1 MENSTMSEENNSETF
16 DDITQHLIMMV
27 KQKGSDMFL
36 HVGAPVTIKANKKFI
51 KLKPKLVPGDVQ
63 RIGYNFMS
71 DEKRKLFEKHRQVD
85 FAISIPGLGRFR
97 ANMFRQRGEASMV
110 IRYIDTNVP
119 TMEKLRL
126 PEVLGFFAMEKNGL
140 IIVIGAT
147 GSGKSTTLAAMIDK
161 RNSESESH
169 IITLED
175 PIEFVHEHKKSLVA
189 QREVG
194 TDVDDFEDGII
205 AAMREAPDVILLGEI
220 RNQETMDYAIKFA
233 NTGHLALSTLHA
245 NDSVSAMDRI
255 LGFYPK
261 EVQEQEAA
269 RIAENLRGVVAQRL
283 VPTVDGKMAAAL
295 EIMVNTPRITDLIKK
310 RETGDMKGA
319 IRDGQQY
326 HMQTFDQALLKLYR
340 EGRITFE
347 TALRF
352 ADSKTDLKLAIKLAE
367 SSPGDGDDFGG
378 LSLIDKEEN

>member
-1 MENSTMSEENNSETF
+1 MSENAGEAF
-16 DDITQHLIMMV
+16 DDITQHLIHMV
-27 KQKGSDMFL
+27 KQEGSDMFL
-36 HVGAPVTIKANKKFI
+36 HVGAPVTIKAHKKFI
-51 KLKPKLVPGDVQ
+51 KLKPVLKPGDIQ

-85 FAISIPGLGRFR
+85 FAISINGLGRFR

-110 IRYIDTNVP
+110 IRFIDTNVP
-119 TMEKLRL
+119 TMEQLKL

-161 RNSESESH
+161 RNNESESH

-175 PIEFVHEHKKSLVA
+175 PIEFVHDHKSSLVA
-189 QREVG
+189 QREIG
-194 TDVDDFEDGII
+194 TDVDSFDDGIV
-205 AAMREAPDVILLGEI
+205 AAMREAPDVILIGEI
-220 RNQETMDYAIKFA
+220 RNQETMDYALKFA

-245 NDSVSAMDRI
+245 NDAVSAMDRI
-255 LGFYPK
+255 IGFYPK
-261 EVQEQEAA
+261 EVQEQECV

-310 RETGDMKGA
+310 REMGELKAAIKDGA
-319 IRDGQQY
+319 QY
-326 HMQTFDQALLKLYR
+326 HMQTFDQALLALYQQ
-340 EGRITFE
+340 GRVTME

-367 SSPGDGDDFGG
+367 STAGSSGDDLGG
-378 LSLIDKEEN
+378 LSLLDKEED

>member
-1 MENSTMSEENNSETF
+1 MSETAGQPLE
-16 DDITQHLIMMV
+16 DITQHLIHMV
-27 KQKGSDMFL
+27 KNEGSDMFL
-36 HVGAPVTIKANKKFI
+36 HVGAPITIKANKKFLR
-51 KLKPKLVPGDVQ
+51 LKPVLKPGDVE
-63 RIGYNFMS
+63 RIAYNFMS
-71 DEKRKLFEKHRQVD
+71 DDRRKQFEKHRQAD
-85 FAISIPGLGRFR
+85 FAISIAKLGRFR
-97 ANMFRQRGEASMV
+97 ANIFRQRGEASMV

-119 TMEKLRL
+119 TMQQLKL
-126 PEVLGFFAMEKNGL
+126 PDILGDFAMDKNGL

-175 PIEFVHEHKKSLVA
+175 PIEFVHDHKKSLVA
-189 QREVG
+189 QREIG
-194 TDVDDFEDGII
+194 TDVDDFNDGII

-220 RNQETMDYAIKFA
+220 RNQETMDYGMKFA

-245 NDSVSAMDRI
+245 NDAVSAMDRI
-255 LGFYPK
+255 IGFYPK
-261 EVQEQEAA
+261 EVQEAECA

-310 RETGDMKGA
+310 REMGELKNAIKEGA
-319 IRDGQQY
+319 QY
-326 HMQTFDQALLKLYR
+326 GMQTFDQALLALYN
-340 EGRITFE
+340 EKRISMDM
-347 TALRF
+347 ALRF

-367 SSPGDGDDFGG
+367 SSPDEDGGLGG
-378 LSLIDKEEN
+378 LSLIDKEDD

>member
-1 MENSTMSEENNSETF
+1 
-16 DDITQHLIMMV
+16 
-27 KQKGSDMFL
+27 
-36 HVGAPVTIKANKKFI
+36 
-51 KLKPKLVPGDVQ
+51 
-63 RIGYNFMS
+63 
-71 DEKRKLFEKHRQVD
+71 
-85 FAISIPGLGRFR
+85 
-97 ANMFRQRGEASMV
+97 
-110 IRYIDTNVP
+110 
-119 TMEKLRL
+119 
-126 PEVLGFFAMEKNGL
+126 MEKNGL

-378 LSLIDKEEN
+378 LSLIDKEED

>member
-1 MENSTMSEENNSETF
+1 MSDTPDQAL

-36 HVGAPVTIKANKKFI
+36 HVGAPITIKANKQFI
-51 KLKPKLVPGDVQ
+51 RLKPVLKPGDVE

-71 DEKRKLFEKHRQVD
+71 DEKRKLFEKRRQVD
-85 FAISIPGLGRFR
+85 FAISIAKLGRFR
-97 ANMFRQRGEASMV
+97 ANIFRQRGEASMV

-119 TMEKLRL
+119 TMQQLKL
-126 PEVLGFFAMEKNGL
+126 PEVLGDFAMEKNGL
-140 IIVIGAT
+140 IIIIGAT

-189 QREVG
+189 QREIG
-194 TDVDDFEDGII
+194 SDVDDFDDGIV

-220 RNQETMDYAIKFA
+220 RNQETMDYGMKFA

-245 NDSVSAMDRI
+245 NDAVSAMDRI
-255 LGFYPK
+255 IGFYPK
-261 EVQEQEAA
+261 EVQEQECA

-295 EIMVNTPRITDLIKK
+295 EIMVNTPRISELIKK
-310 RETGDMKGA
+310 REMGELKSAIKGGA
-319 IRDGQQY
+319 QY
-326 HMQTFDQALLKLYR
+326 SMQTFDQSLLALYNQR
-340 EGRITFE
+340 RITME

-367 SSPGDGDDFGG
+367 SSPGADDGGLGG
-378 LSLIDKEEN
+378 LSLIDKEED

>member
-1 MENSTMSEENNSETF
+1 MSETEDKALE
-16 DDITQHLIMMV
+16 DITQHLIMMV

-36 HVGAPVTIKANKKFI
+36 HVGAPITIKANKKFMR
-51 KLKPKLVPGDVQ
+51 LKPILKPGDVE

-71 DEKRKLFEKHRQVD
+71 DERRKQFEKNRQAD
-85 FAISIPGLGRFR
+85 FAISIANLGRFR
-97 ANMFRQRGEASMV
+97 ANIFRQRGEASMV

-119 TMEKLRL
+119 TMEKLQL
-126 PEVLGFFAMEKNGL
+126 PEVLGDFAMEKNGL
-140 IIVIGAT
+140 IIIIGAT
-147 GSGKSTTLAAMIDK
+147 GSGKSTTLAAMIDR
-161 RNSESESH
+161 RNAQSESH

-175 PIEFVHEHKKSLVA
+175 PIEYVHDHKKSLVA

-220 RNQETMDYAIKFA
+220 RNQETMDYGMKFA

-245 NDSVSAMDRI
+245 NDAVSAMDRI
-255 LGFYPK
+255 IGFYPK
-261 EVQEQEAA
+261 EVQDQECA

-295 EIMVNTPRITDLIKK
+295 EIMVVTPRITDLIKK
-310 RETGDMKGA
+310 REIGELKGA
-319 IRDGQQY
+319 IKDGAQY
-326 HMQTFDQALLKLYR
+326 SMQTFDQALLKLYR
-340 EGRITFE
+340 DNRITME

-352 ADSKTDLKLAIKLAE
+352 ADSRTDLKLSIKLAE
-367 SSPGDGDDFGG
+367 SSPGDDSMGG
-378 LSLIDKEEN
+378 LGGMSLIDKDEEDGNF

>member
-1 MENSTMSEENNSETF
+1 MSENDGESF

-27 KQKGSDMFL
+27 KQNGSDMFL

-51 KLKPKLVPGDVQ
+51 KLKPVLKPGDIQ

-71 DEKRKLFEKHRQVD
+71 DDKRKIYEKHNQVD
-85 FAISIPGLGRFR
+85 FAISISGLGRFR
-97 ANMFRQRGEASMV
+97 ANMFKQRGEASMV

-119 TMEKLRL
+119 SMEQLNL

-140 IIVIGAT
+140 IIIIGAT

-161 RNSESESH
+161 RNRDSESH

-175 PIEFVHEHKKSLVA
+175 PIEFVHDHKKSLVA
-189 QREVG
+189 QREIG
-194 TDVDDFEDGII
+194 TDVYDFEDGII

-220 RNQETMDYAIKFA
+220 RNQTTMDYAVKFA

-245 NDSVSAMDRI
+245 NDAVSALDRI

-261 EVQEQEAA
+261 ESQEQEAQ

-310 RETGDMKGA
+310 GETGEIKGA

-326 HMQTFDQALLKLYR
+326 HMQTFDQALLKLYND
-340 EGRITFE
+340 GRITFD
-347 TALRF
+347 AAMRF

-367 SSPGDGDDFGG
+367 SSPGDDDLGG
-378 LSLIDKEEN
+378 LSLVDKEEEN